1 MAEESI
7 NPDELEILP
16 VKFVQAAL
24 HKGMLQD
31 VTLHNVDEVTST
43 RTGKSIANYALKN
56 RKFSRD
62 AVNMLNRAASL
73 FVLYITTLAQDI
85 AKNKKRTT
93 IYEADILEALNTALF
108 WEIEREMSEDMNEV
122 NELLKI
128 RQKQML
134 EQQAQLP
141 NDQNI
146 SNPANDDIQM
156 EQNEETDPSY
166 IYNEEHSEMYI
177 EEDEIGI
184 DETYNNIEDED
195 TDPNPKEESTSMLQE
210 DDDHFNSY
218 DVDVTMETTYNKEVP
233 EGNTVDPMVITTG
246 QDDDVDFT
254 QNDNP

>member
-62 AVNMLNRAASL
+62 AVNMLNRAA
-73 FVLYITTLAQDI
+73 
-85 AKNKKRTT
+85 TT

-141 NDQNI
+141 NNQNI
-146 SNPANDDIQM
+146 SNPVNADIQM
-156 EQNEETDPSY
+156 EQNEETDASY
-166 IYNEEHSEMYI
+166 VYNEEHSELYI

-184 DETYNNIEDED
+184 DETYSNIEDED
-195 TDPNPKEESTSMLQE
+195 TDTNPKEESTSMLNE
-210 DDDHFNSY
+210 DTMEEEDQFNSY
-218 DVDVTMETTYNKEVP
+218 NTDVTMETTYNKEVP
-233 EGNTVDPMVITTG
+233 EVNTVDPMVITTG